1 MSSVGYAATKMKE
14 PLVPFSY
21 QTRPVGDDD
30 IEIVITHCGL
40 CHSDLHQINN
50 EWGGSIYPMVPGH
63 EIIGEVKQI
72 GKNVRK
78 FKVGDRAGVGCYI
91 NSCGSCELCKK
102 GNDQYCSKATFT
114 YNSLLPDG
122 SVTYGGYC
130 NRIVLLA
137 KYACTIPSNLSS
149 ASAAPLLCAGI
160 TLYSPMIHHG
170 VKEGMNIGI
179 IGLGGL
185 GHMGIKLG
193 KAFGCNVTVF
203 STSPNKQKEALE
215 ELKADNFV
223 IYSNPGSM
231 KTLRN
236 QFDILINTA
245 AGAVLD
251 FKAFLPLLKVDG
263 KFIFVG
269 VSQEPHKID
278 MQALLFRRLTV
289 TGSLIGSVDEC
300 QKMLEFCAEKNVAPI
315 VEILPVSEV
324 NTALNRLSKN
334 DVHYRFVLQHPK
346 L

>member
-21 QTRPVGDDD
+21 QTRPVGDDEVA
-30 IEIVITHCGL
+30 IEITHCGI

-50 EWGGSIYPMVPGH
+50 EWGGSRYPMVPGH
-63 EIIGEVKQI
+63 EIVGEVKEI
-72 GKNVRK
+72 GKSVKK
-78 FKVGDRAGVGCYI
+78 FKVGDRAGVGCYV
-91 NSCGSCELCKK
+91 NVCGSCELCKA
-102 GNDQYCSKATFT
+102 GNEQYCPKATFT
-114 YNSLLPDG
+114 YNSQLSDG
-122 SVTYGGYC
+122 SITFGGYC
-130 NRIVLLA
+130 NRIVVRA
-137 KYACTIPSNLSS
+137 KYVCTIPSKLSS
-149 ASAAPLLCAGI
+149 AEAAPLLCAGI
-160 TLYSPMIHHG
+160 TLYSPMVHNG
-170 VKEGMNIGI
+170 VKEGMNLGI

-193 KAFGCNVTVF
+193 KAFGCKVTVF

-215 ELKADNFV
+215 VLKADNFV
-223 IYSNPGSM
+223 VYSNPESM

-236 QFDILINTA
+236 TFDMMINTA

-251 FKAFLPLLKVDG
+251 FNLFLPLLKVDG

-269 VSQEPHKID
+269 VSTEPHTISI
-278 MQALLFRRLTV
+278 QPLLFKRISV

-300 QKMLEFCAEKNVAPI
+300 QKMLEFCAEKNVAPM
-315 VEILPVSEV
+315 VEILPISEV
-324 NTALNRLSKN
+324 NTALVRMSNN